1 MSQGPA
7 GLGKG
12 ALRDASAALAIHNTA
27 TGSVSASARS
37 FTRLIL
43 VFMFVAF
50 TVLAVYQLFDGDQHL
65 CKGMR
70 GEAVGEGIALELNVL
85 GGDCHGPPVPG
96 IG

>member
-1 MSQGPA
+1 MSQGPV

-12 ALRDASAALAIHNTA
+12 ALRDASAALAIHNTV

-37 FTRLIL
+37 ITRLIL
-43 VFMFVAF
+43 VFVFVAF

-65 CKGMR
+65 GKGTG
-70 GEAVGEGIALELNVL
+70 GETVAEGIALELNVL
-85 GGDCHGPPVPG
+85 GGDCYGPPDPG